1 MGWGGEVG
9 SGELI
14 RTPSKGAGAGE
25 WTGCPTPL
33 RGEKPQWRG
42 LGAMD
47 GGGSTPLMDAV
58 RGCLSFMARK
68 KRELGSGDTKMAGSD
83 HQLLTLWWL

>member
-1 MGWGGEVG
+1 
-9 SGELI
+9 
-14 RTPSKGAGAGE
+14 
-25 WTGCPTPL
+25 
-33 RGEKPQWRG
+33 
-42 LGAMD
+42 
-47 GGGSTPLMDAV
+47 MDAV